1 MSHINP
7 NFSEEIK
14 AFGADDFNACYNCGN
29 CTATCALSDAS
40 NSFPRKMV
48 RYTVLG
54 LEEEIQSSVDPWL
67 CYYCGD
73 CSTTCPQQ
81 ADPGNL
87 MMSVRRYLVSKYDW
101 TGLSRKLYTSK
112 AWEIGSILFISLLVL
127 LGFVLYHGEMT
138 TELTSDGGVKLNT
151 FAPWR
156 IIEIVD
162 WSVAAFLSFFLISN
176 IFNMYLK
183 IVISRKDIKIPIKI
197 YFTQFYELIIHFI
210 TQKDFA
216 RCDDEKISKW
226 EKLKKGSYTYWFVHF
241 FLMSSYVLLF
251 IMIVGFL
258 GWFQTDDIHP
268 WYHPQ
273 RLLGYY
279 ATFGLIAGI
288 VYFSI
293 LRIKKS
299 DEKSK
304 KTHFSDWAFL
314 ILLMLTAVTG
324 ILVHFFR
331 VNGMPY
337 STYITYV
344 IHLMI
349 LFPMLIIEVPFSKWS
364 HLAFRPFAIY
374 FSRIQEIASQLKKK
388 K

>member
-1 MSHINP
+1 MPHINP
-7 NFSEEIK
+7 YFVDEIK
-14 AFGADDFNACYNCGN
+14 KFGADEFNVCFNCGN
-29 CTATCALSDAS
+29 CTATCALSDNK
-40 NSFPRKMV
+40 NSFPRKII

-54 LEEEIQSSVDPWL
+54 LEEEIQASVDPWL

-73 CSTTCPQQ
+73 CSKSCPEQ

-87 MMSVRRYLVSKYDW
+87 MMSVRRYLISKYDW
-101 TGLSRKLYTSK
+101 TGFSKKLYTSK
-112 AWEIGSILFISLLVL
+112 VWEIGSILFISLLVL
-127 LGFVLYHGEMT
+127 LGFILFHGEMT
-138 TELTSDGGVKLNT
+138 TDLTADGGVKLNT

-156 IIEIVD
+156 IIELVD
-162 WSVAAFLSFFLISN
+162 WTVAGLLSFFLLSN

-183 IVISRKDIKIPIKI
+183 IVKSRKDLKIPLKL
-197 YFTQFYELIIHFI
+197 YFTQFYELIYHFI
-210 TQKDFA
+210 TQRNFSK
-216 RCDDEKISKW
+216 CDNEKISAW
-226 EKLKKGSYTYWFVHF
+226 EKLKKGNYTYWLVHF
-241 FLMSSYVLLF
+241 LLMSSYVMLF
-251 IMIVGFL
+251 TMIVGFL
-258 GWFQTDDIHP
+258 GWFQTDEIHS

-279 ATFGLIAGI
+279 ATFGLITGI
-288 VYFSI
+288 IYFSV

-299 DEKSK
+299 NEKSK
-304 KTHFSDWAFL
+304 KSHFSDWVFL
-314 ILLMLTAVTG
+314 ILLMLTATTG

-337 STYITYV
+337 STFITYV

-374 FSRIQEIASQLKKK
+374 FSQIQEKAAQLKK
-388 K
+388 